1 MTKGALRPLYSLT
14 MFSLDDCRRFYAEEI
29 KFAANLSSPALVEA
43 LSRVPREEFLGPGP
57 WLIAVP
63 DMATGTV
70 QYVLTAD
77 ADPCRVYHNV
87 VIALDR
93 SRDLTNGQPGTLAHY
108 INALQLRQGDR
119 VYHMGAGVGY
129 YTAILS
135 ELVGSNGAVVAT
147 EVHSELGPRAQ
158 KNLAGRANVS
168 VHLGDGTQFDPGE
181 CDAMLIN
188 AGMTHPLPLWL
199 DRLREGGRLLVPM
212 TFPMA
217 PNLGKGIMLKI
228 TRQGNSYAAQ
238 YLTFVAIYSA
248 TSARD
253 SQLEPAL
260 GKALST
266 GAFMKIKSIRRDQHS
281 ADETC
286 VVHGTEVCVSMT
298 AAVVAK

>member
-1 MTKGALRPLYSLT
+1 
-14 MFSLDDCRRFYAEEI
+14 MFSLEDCRRFYAEEI
-29 KFAANLSSPALVEA
+29 KFAANLSSSALVEA

-70 QYVLTAD
+70 QYVPTPD

-119 VYHMGAGVGY
+119 VYHMGTGAGY
-129 YTAILS
+129 YTAIMA
-135 ELVGSNGAVVAT
+135 ELVGSSGEVIAA
-147 EVHSELGPRAQ
+147 EVHPQLGPRAQ
-158 KNLAGRANVS
+158 QNLANRTNVT
-168 VHLGDGTQFDPGE
+168 VHAVDGTQFDPGD

-199 DRLREGGRLLVPM
+199 NRLREGGRLLVPV
-212 TFPMA
+212 TVPMA

-228 TRQGNSYAAQ
+228 TREGNGYSAQ
-238 YLTFVAIYSA
+238 YVSFVAIYSA

-253 SQLEPAL
+253 PQLEPAM
-260 GKALST
+260 GKALAT
-266 GAFMKIKSIRRDQHS
+266 GAFMKIKSVRRDQHS
-281 ADETC
+281 PDETC
-286 VVHGTEVCVSMT
+286 VVHGAEVCLSMT
-298 AAVVAK
+298 TAAAVAK